1 MSGIYLFFKETVFNN
16 RKVLCWLF
24 IIALF
29 FVTQPSFARKIHNR
43 HYKFKIT
50 LPAAMQVI
58 TDTAQGEVYFDSTT
72 NVILIISGRDSK
84 FHAVDEY
91 INCNWKE
98 LEVVLKN
105 WSTDTSLQLI
115 SCNKSK
121 KATIIHFKVGSAIN
135 GYQDNIIYF
144 IHHRK
149 KDVQFSFLYKNDIPN
164 DSEKYIDDIM
174 RTLKLK

>member
-1 MSGIYLFFKETVFNN
+1 MSNVYLFFRKIVVNN
-16 RKVLCWLF
+16 RNAFCLLCTITF
-24 IIALF
+24 CFAAL
-29 FVTQPSFARKIHNR
+29 PSFARKIHSR
-43 HYKFKIT
+43 HYKFKIN

-58 TDTAQGEVYFDSTT
+58 TDTVQGEVYFDSTT